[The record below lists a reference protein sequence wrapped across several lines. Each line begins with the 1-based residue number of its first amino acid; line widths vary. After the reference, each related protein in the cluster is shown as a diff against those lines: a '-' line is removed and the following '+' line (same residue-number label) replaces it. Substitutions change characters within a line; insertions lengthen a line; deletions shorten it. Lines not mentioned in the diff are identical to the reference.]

1 MSKRLVQK
9 LNGVSD
15 TGQRYVIQIYQTL
28 IDTSDMRSGHS
39 EKLGGLKEAF
49 TSDGRALNFVD
60 EKTFRFV
67 DSNEAIHGV

>member
-1 MSKRLVQK
+1 MNKHLVQK
-9 LNGVSD
+9 LNAVGN
-15 TGQRYVIQIYQTL
+15 TGQRHIIHIYQTL

-67 DSNEAIHGV
+67 DSDEVLHVV